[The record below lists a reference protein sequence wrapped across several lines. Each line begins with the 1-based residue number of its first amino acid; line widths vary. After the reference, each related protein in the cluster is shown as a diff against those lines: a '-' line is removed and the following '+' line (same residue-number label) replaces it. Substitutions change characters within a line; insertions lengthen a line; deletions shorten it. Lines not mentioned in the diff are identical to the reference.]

1 MITEVQLYTVS
12 KSDGAGYSS
21 QIVGY
26 FSTKKLAEAYVKKND
41 SGWFSVDKYTK
52 KALLVEESDKE
63 DVYIIGFIT
72 GINQV
77 ETQEEKEKKAALA
90 KLTDKEKKLLG
101 LF

>member
-26 FSTKKLAEAYVKKND
+26 FSTKKLAEEYVKSHD
-41 SGWFSVDKYTK
+41 CTWFNVDQYTK
-52 KALLVEESDKE
+52 KAFLVQESGKE
-63 DVYIIGFIT
+63 DVYVIGFIT

-90 KLTDKEKKLLG
+90 KLTQKEKKLLG
-101 LF
+101 LI